1 MKCITTKNSKEKNM
15 KRILHLFSLGLIL
28 ASISS
33 CSPNNDQQEQL
44 SAENE
49 SLKIENQ
56 NLKQE
61 IVALRETLKP
71 YLEQQE
77 KEKKD
82 SKGLIYND
90 QISITKIE
98 TGYNPYNSQRLWL
111 PTVSIMFKNISNR
124 DITKSLKITV
134 IFIDNLKGEQI
145 DTDYQY
151 LISSSKI
158 FISGTTQQLSF
169 RSSAGWYWT
178 KGLDVTARIYVDDEL
193 VQTIKVINREFTGTI
208 Q

>member
-1 MKCITTKNSKEKNM
+1 MRKIS
-15 KRILHLFSLGLIL
+15 HLLSMGFIVALMM
-28 ASISS
+28 S
-33 CSPNNDQQEQL
+33 CSPNNELQEQL

-61 IVALRETLKP
+61 IANLRETLRP

-77 KEKKD
+77 KEKKN

-90 QISITKIE
+90 QISMTKIE
-98 TGYNPYNSQRLWL
+98 TGFNPYNSQGLWL
-111 PTVSIMFKNISNR
+111 PTVSIMFKNISSR
-124 DITKSLKITV
+124 DITKHIKITV
-134 IFIDNLKGEQI
+134 IFINNLKGEQI
-145 DTDYQY
+145 DTDFQY
-151 LISSSKI
+151 LITPSKI

-169 RSSAGWYWT
+169 KSSVGWYLI
-178 KGLDVTARIYVDDEL
+178 KDQDVTARIYVDDEL
-193 VQTIKVINREFTGTI
+193 VQTVKVANREFTGMI